1 MDTRGESRSSRSRL
15 SLMGREIGKA
25 SGKECDKITDRRRR
39 KHLAFCKGRRGSKI
53 PTNNG
58 AAKKNIERRL
68 KNANMKDF
76 YMYLIIFIAYC
87 LIGFIFEII
96 KTIATT
102 KMQQKALKQ
111 KTDQIYLSLIEYAQ
125 NLKERLKK

>member
-1 MDTRGESRSSRSRL
+1 
-15 SLMGREIGKA
+15 
-25 SGKECDKITDRRRR
+25 
-39 KHLAFCKGRRGSKI
+39 
-53 PTNNG
+53 
-58 AAKKNIERRL
+58 
-68 KNANMKDF
+68 MKDF
-76 YMYLIIFIAYC
+76 YIYLIIFIAYC

-111 KTDQIYLSLIEYAQ
+111 KTDQIYLSLVEYAQ